1 MNLKEIEQNI
11 VTDKKFRINLT
22 QEDFAWFFTTYFS
35 DYIGYKIAP
44 LHKQMFKIITDSDK
58 SLSVFVT
65 FRGSGKSTILSLAY
79 PIWSILGKP
88 GKKHIIICSYTQPQ
102 AKLILENIKSE
113 LEKNELLIHDYGKF
127 QYSDDL
133 WRSDTLVLP
142 KYNARISIASV
153 GTSIRGVRHGKYRPD
168 LIILDDAES
177 LESIETLEGRDRVM
191 HWLERDLIPAGD
203 KDTHIIVLG
212 NLLHNDDLIN
222 RLIKRVDNE
231 QLSGDYMRVPLIDDN
246 GKITW
251 KGKYPDMT
259 AINREKL
266 RVGDDRAFRREY
278 LLQIIPEDEQIITED
293 MISYYDELPEDHY
306 REAGILTV
314 DLAISKK
321 ESADNTA
328 MLAGYVYRIKDKQ
341 YLYIL
346 PVLVNTKLNFHEAVD
361 KAEEF
366 AKSMDTGEAT
376 YIYSETVGYQ
386 SAFIEDLLRDN
397 FNNAEGFEIMG
408 NDKRSRLSTTVHP
421 LSQGRV
427 LFPKKGLDLLKTQL
441 FGFGVEKHDDLADA
455 FSMLVMKG
463 LSNKFGCGDVIAVP
477 FIDGRE
483 RLLPSCDDDYGYR
496 RGGFPRF
503 SIQFPS

>member
-127 QYSDDL
+127 QYRDDL
-133 WRSDTLVLP
+133 WRADTLVLP

-168 LIILDDAES
+168 LVILDDAES
-177 LESIETLEGRDRVM
+177 LESVETLEGRDRVM

-203 KDTHIIVLG
+203 KNTRIIVLG

-231 QLSGDYMRVPLIDDN
+231 QLSGDYIRVPLIDDS
-246 GKITW
+246 GKIMW
-251 KGKYPDMT
+251 KGKYSDLT
-259 AINREKL
+259 AITREKL

-278 LLQIIPEDEQIITED
+278 LLQIIPEDDQIFTED
-293 MISYYDELPEDHY
+293 MISYYDELPDDVY
-306 REAGILTV
+306 REAGMIGV

-328 MLAGYVYRIKDKQ
+328 VLGG
-341 YLYIL
+341 YLYNLKGKKVLYLL
-346 PVLVNTKLNFHEAVD
+346 PVLVNAKLNFHEAV
-361 KAEEF
+361 ARVEEY
-366 AKSMDTGEAT
+366 ANSMDTGATT
-376 YIYSETVGYQ
+376 YIFSEHVSYQ
-386 SAFIEDLLRDN
+386 PAFTEDLLRDN
-397 FNNAEGFEIMG
+397 FYNAEGFEVAG
-408 NDKRSRLSTTVHP
+408 NDKRARLSTTVHP
-421 LSQGRV
+421 LIQGKV
-427 LFPKKGLDLLKTQL
+427 LFPKRGLDLLKTQL

-455 FSMLVMKG
+455 FSMLVIKAMSKNYGCNVISVRCTG
-463 LSNKFGCGDVIAVP
+463 LRPPIMPEYDSDS
-477 FIDGRE
+477 R
-483 RLLPSCDDDYGYR
+483 
-496 RGGFPRF
+496 FPRF